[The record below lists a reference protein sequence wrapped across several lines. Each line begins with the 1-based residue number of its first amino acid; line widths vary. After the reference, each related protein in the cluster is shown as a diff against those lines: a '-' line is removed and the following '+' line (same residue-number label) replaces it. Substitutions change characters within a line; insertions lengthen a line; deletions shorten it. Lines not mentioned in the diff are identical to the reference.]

1 MSYFAIERNGD
12 AWDHITISDHD
23 GNIVFTNYLDM
34 SYDEMKSQD
43 DLEDFVIAIME
54 ATNVEVKN
62 DDEQTI
68 VTLIG
73 DDDIFIW
80 SVIMGPGEDGS
91 IQYVL
96 VDWKKDG
103 HSYRYEN

>member
-1 MSYFAIERNGD
+1 MSYFAIERNGNM
-12 AWDHITISDHD
+12 WDHVTIRGLD
-23 GNIVFTNYLDM
+23 GNTVFANYLDLN
-34 SYDEMKSQD
+34 YDEMKSQN
-43 DLEDFVIAIME
+43 DLEGFIIAVME
-54 ATNVEVKN
+54 ATNAKTET

-80 SVIMGPGEDGS
+80 SIIMGPEDDTVR
-91 IQYVL
+91 YAF

-103 HSYRYEN
+103 HNYRYEN

>member
-1 MSYFAIERNGD
+1 MSYFAIERNGNT
-12 AWDHITISDHD
+12 WDHVTIRGLD
-23 GNIVFTNYLDM
+23 GNTVFTNYLDLN
-34 SYDEMKSQD
+34 YDEMKSQN
-43 DLEDFVIAIME
+43 DLEGFIIAVME
-54 ATNVEVKN
+54 ATNAKTET

-80 SVIMGPGEDGS
+80 SIIMGPEDDTVR
-91 IQYVL
+91 YAF

-103 HSYRYEN
+103 HNYRYEN